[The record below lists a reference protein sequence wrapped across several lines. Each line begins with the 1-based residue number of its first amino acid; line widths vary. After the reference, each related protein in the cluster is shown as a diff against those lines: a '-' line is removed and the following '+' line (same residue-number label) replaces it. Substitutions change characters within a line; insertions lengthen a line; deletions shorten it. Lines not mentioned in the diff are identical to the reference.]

1 MSLQLEVDDIH
12 CRYDADSVV
21 RGTSFQM
28 DHGDLAC
35 LLGPSGCGKTT
46 VLRAIAGFQHLTRGS
61 ILLGGKEISR
71 PGYQLS
77 PDRRNMGM
85 VFQDNAL
92 FPHLTVERNVASGLF
107 RLPAADQRRITGEML
122 ERVGLSEHTK
132 KYPHE
137 LSGGQQQRVALAR
150 ALAPNPGLLLMDE
163 PFSSLDV
170 DLRDRLGQE
179 VRELLR
185 EMGTSCVMVTHDQ
198 QDAFN
203 FSDHVGVM
211 REGRIEQWDI
221 PYNLYHE
228 PASLFVARFI
238 GDGVFIQ
245 GTISEGSTVDT
256 ELGRLKGDLV
266 TDLPTGTPVD
276 VLVRPDDVIHDD
288 NSPLSARIIKR
299 SFRGENYLYTLAL
312 PGGNQLLALVP
323 SHHNHAIGEKLGIKM
338 AIDHLVV
345 YPR

>member
-61 ILLGGKEISR
+61 ILLGGTEISR

-107 RLPAADQRRITGEML
+107 RLPTADQRRITGEML
-122 ERVGLSEHTK
+122 ERVGLSEHTT

-266 TDLPTGTPVD
+266 TDLPTGTQVD

-288 NSPLSARIIKR
+288 NSPRSARIIKR

>member
-1 MSLQLEVDDIH
+1 MKPLLEVEDIH

-21 RGTSFQM
+21 SGASFQM
-28 DHGDLAC
+28 DRGDLAC

-46 VLRAIAGFQHLTRGS
+46 VLRAIAGFQRLTRGV
-61 ILLGGKEISR
+61 ITLDGVEISR
-71 PGYQLS
+71 PGFELS

-85 VFQDNAL
+85 VFQDHAL
-92 FPHLTVERNVASGLF
+92 FPHMNVTRNVAAGLF
-107 RLPAADQRRITGEML
+107 RLPVAEQRRITSEML
-122 ERVGLSEHTK
+122 ERVGLTDHAS

-163 PFSSLDV
+163 PFSNLDV

-185 EMGTSCVMVTHDQ
+185 EMGTTCVMVTHDQ

-211 REGRIEQWDI
+211 REGRIEQWDN

-228 PASLFVARFI
+228 PASEFVARFI
-238 GDGVFIQ
+238 GDGVFLK
-245 GTISEGSTVDT
+245 GTIAENATVDT

-266 TDLPTGTPVD
+266 TDLPVGTAVD
-276 VLVRPDDVIHDD
+276 VLVRPDDVVHDD
-288 NSPLSARIIKR
+288 NSERTAKIVKR
-299 SFRGENYLYTLAL
+299 AFRGESYLYTLAL
-312 PGGNQLLALVP
+312 PSGNKLLSLVP
-323 SHHNHAIGEKLGIKM
+323 SHHDHAIGESLGITM